1 MRSRPH
7 AHTHAAESHGIDLAP
22 MLDFVVNLLIFFIIT
37 AVFVKQAGIEGNRPS
52 SVRSDDKST
61 TSKSIV
67 IDERGEISVE
77 LKPID
82 LRTVRAHVE
91 RFKAADARTG
101 MVIMADRDAPTGVV
115 IAVADEIRLAGVS
128 DITFVTATLATMPTA
143 KP

>member
-1 MRSRPH
+1 MRSRSH
-7 AHTHAAESHGIDLAP
+7 AHAVGESHGIDLAP

-37 AVFVKQAGIEGNRPS
+37 AVFVKQAGIEVNRPS
-52 SVRSDDKST
+52 KVTSEDDT
-61 TSKSIV
+61 TSKAIV

-77 LKPID
+77 LKAID

-101 MVIMADRDAPTGVV
+101 IVIMADRRAPTGVV
-115 IAVADEIRLAGVS
+115 VAVADEIRLAGVS
-128 DITFVTATLATMPTA
+128 DITFITAKLAALPTA